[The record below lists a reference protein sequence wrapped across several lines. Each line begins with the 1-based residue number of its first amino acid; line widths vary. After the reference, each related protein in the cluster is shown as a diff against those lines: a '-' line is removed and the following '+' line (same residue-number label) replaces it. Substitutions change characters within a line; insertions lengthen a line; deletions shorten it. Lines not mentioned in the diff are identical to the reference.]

1 MNNLDSINININDG
15 TKIISGNKD
24 SSLLLA
30 LTNNNIHIS
39 STCAGKGICGLCR
52 IKIKSDP
59 VAFSFAEKKLL
70 NENEKN
76 QDIRLACQFILKKDI
91 NIYIKL
97 IQTTEDAEKRRD

>member
-1 MNNLDSINININDG
+1 MIMSEQDNINIDINGG

-24 SSLLLA
+24 SSLLLT

-52 IKIKSDP
+52 IKVKSENIP
-59 VAFSFAEKKLL
+59 FSFSEDRLL

-76 QDIRLACQFILKKDI
+76 QGIRLACQFILKKDI
-91 NIYIKL
+91 SIYMKL
-97 IQTTEDAEKRRD
+97 Y